1 MKLASLLILFMTAT
15 AAPALADNP
24 VADAMRVEQRNL
36 KSVPAGRLATYLRTP
51 SQSGGKAETNI
62 SYSRDWLS
70 QQPAGKGGEQFQCL
84 AEALYFEAR
93 GESVKGQFA
102 VAEVI
107 LNRVDSPNFPGTVC
121 GVIHQG
127 TGRKFACQFTYTCD
141 GRKEVIGE
149 PLAYARVAKVASIM
163 LNGAPRELTDG
174 ATFYHTL
181 HVRPKWSRSFDKTA
195 TIGVHQFYREP
206 TRLTQN

>member
-1 MKLASLLILFMTAT
+1 MKFSAAFFILLLAIAPPAIAENTMTDAMKVEQQAMQSVSKSRLASFLTT
-15 AAPALADNP
+15 PKVSTPKTSP
-24 VADAMRVEQRNL
+24 VV
-36 KSVPAGRLATYLRTP
+36 
-51 SQSGGKAETNI
+51 
-62 SYSRDWLS
+62 YSREWLS
-70 QQPAGKGGEQFQCL
+70 KQPAGKGDDSFQCL

-107 LNRVDSPNFPGTVC
+107 LNRVDSPDFPNSVC

-127 TGRKFACQFTYTCD
+127 TGRKYACQFTYTCD

-149 PLAYARVAKVASIM
+149 PIAYARAAKIAAIT
-163 LNGAPRELTDG
+163 LKGTARPLTEG

-181 HVRPKWSRSFDKTA
+181 HVKPRWAKKFEKTA
-195 TIGVHQFYREP
+195 AIGVHQFYRMP
-206 TRLTQN
+206 TRTAQN